1 MSEGEDAAAAAA
13 AAATKA
19 AKRREIEERIA
30 ASKAKTA
37 MDQKASEMAKIAKTQ
52 VVLVGEH
59 HADDLGE
66 CITDIVSSTP
76 DIITCNIIICREQIV
91 TVPVQFT
98 TSRSSK
104 LTSHTMMVQPLETGG
119 ETFDYKQ
126 PDMWQQR
133 IHECTSSR
141 IADAYYVLDNITS
154 LLIDEPV
161 SGNCGGCDEI
171 MGRYGNIIAN
181 LPDEDRPPFL
191 ELFKNIKALKASC
204 KNKLTMA
211 KLYQMVYDL
220 LKKLLSSDLEKYA
233 QFMFQEE
240 ELQIEGKGTGVTAM
254 VMADNMHNT
263 RLGKRLIQQTQMERD
278 VRMVDKL
285 KNIVCGL
292 PVGEK
297 QLVAVVVVGDEH
309 FVNMKRLMSA
319 QGFQIIG
326 EQRSVSVSTP
336 QKNAI
341 VIIRAGTELDGS
353 FGYIMG
359 DCRKEHG
366 TWPVFVSGQPDI
378 MWLNAD
384 DFIVE
389 GVNPEIEEL
398 HKIFGNPP
406 GEPLTSYIATM
417 HKKSGHGA
425 AGAAPGAAATPGA
438 PGLGGGGGIR
448 RGNKKSKKTRRKRKD
463 CRKSKR
469 VYRYRSRK
477 L

>member
-1 MSEGEDAAAAAA
+1 MSEEEDAAAAAA
-13 AAATKA
+13 AAAAVKA
-19 AKRREIEERIA
+19 AKRLEIAERVA

-37 MDQKASEMAKIAKTQ
+37 MEQKASEMAKIAKTQ

-59 HADDLGE
+59 HDDDLGE
-66 CITDIVSSTP
+66 CITDIVNSTP
-76 DIITCNIIICREQIV
+76 AITAGNIIICREQIV
-91 TVPVQFT
+91 SVPVQFAM
-98 TSRSSK
+98 SRSSK
-104 LTSHTMMVQPLETGG
+104 PKSLSMTVQSLETGG
-119 ETFDYKQ
+119 ETFDYDQ
-126 PDMWQQR
+126 RDMWQQH

-141 IADAYYVLDNITS
+141 IADAYYLLENITP
-154 LLIDEPV
+154 LLIDEPG
-161 SGNCGGCDEI
+161 SGSCGGCDQI
-171 MGRYGNIIAN
+171 TGRYGNIIAN
-181 LPDEDRPPFL
+181 LPDEDRPPFSA
-191 ELFKNIKALKASC
+191 LFKNIKALKASC

-220 LKKLLSSDLEKYA
+220 LKNLMSSDSDPEKYA

-240 ELQIEGKGTGVTAM
+240 ELQIEGTGTGVT
-254 VMADNMHNT
+254 VIADNMPNT

-292 PVGEK
+292 TVGEK
-297 QLVAVVVVGDEH
+297 QLVAFVVVGDEH
-309 FVNMKRLMSA
+309 FMNMKRLLLR
-319 QGFQIIG
+319 QGFQIIV
-326 EQRSVSVSTP
+326 ERRTTSVSQP

-341 VIIRAGTELDGS
+341 VTIRTGTALDGS
-353 FGYIMG
+353 FGYVMG
-359 DCRKEHG
+359 DCGEDG
-366 TWPVFVSGQPDI
+366 MWPVFVSGQPDI
-378 MWLNAD
+378 MRLNAD

-389 GVNPEIEEL
+389 GVNPEIEAL

-425 AGAAPGAAATPGA
+425 D
-438 PGLGGGGGIR
+438 GLGGGGGGGGGGIR

-463 CRKSKR
+463 RRKSKR